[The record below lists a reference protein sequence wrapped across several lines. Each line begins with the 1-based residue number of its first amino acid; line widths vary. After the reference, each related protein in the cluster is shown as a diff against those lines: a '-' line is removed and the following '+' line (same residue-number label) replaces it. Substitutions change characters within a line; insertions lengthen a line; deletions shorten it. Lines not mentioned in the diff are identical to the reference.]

1 MPRDYAKR
9 SSHHSSNGGSSFGS
23 TLLWFFIGVLAG
35 LALAGFIYVSKNNKS
50 PQAKRPEI
58 VLPANPKNN
67 PPPAAA
73 ANNNKAQFDFYN
85 MLPSKQVT
93 GPTGQ
98 QEATQ
103 ASATSPA
110 PLNTTPPP
118 PAAATPPANV
128 NPNAML
134 AQPPAIAAT
143 PAPAVVTPTAT
154 KTKPTA
160 AAPAPSAQRY
170 ELQIGA
176 FTNFAQADN
185 LKAQLILSGFNA
197 HSDTL
202 KKGTSTLHRIWLGPY
217 KTKDEAK
224 TVQAKLKAAAIKSTL
239 IKK

>member
-9 SSHHSSNGGSSFGS
+9 SGRHSSQESSGFGS
-23 TLLWFFIGVLAG
+23 ILLWFFIGVLVG
-35 LALAGFIYVSKNNKS
+35 LALAGFIYISKNNS
-50 PQAKRPEI
+50 HQTKRPEI

-67 PPPAAA
+67 PPAPAT
-73 ANNNKAQFDFYN
+73 NSNSKAQFDFYN

-98 QEATQ
+98 EEATQ
-103 ASATSPA
+103 AAATSPA
-110 PLNTTPPP
+110 APTPTPATTPPP
-118 PAAATPPANV
+118 PPANV

-134 AQPPAIAAT
+134 SQPPVIAAT
-143 PAPAVVTPTAT
+143 PAPAVVTPTVA
-154 KTKPTA
+154 KTKSATTSTA
-160 AAPAPSAQRY
+160 TSSHY

-202 KKGTSTLHRIWLGPY
+202 KKGSSTLHRIWLGPY

-224 TVQAKLKAAAIKSTL
+224 KVQSKLKAAAIKSTL
-239 IKK
+239 ITK